1 MKKIRILTEILVSC
15 FLIAGCGQ
23 KSYFEQEK
31 TYSSN
36 DKKADSHAAADDDSQ
51 NEKTADVWYVQIS
64 GAVKN
69 PGVYPVKAKSRVF
82 YVIKKAGGLL
92 EEADDQ
98 DINQAEPVTDGQK
111 IYIKT
116 KTERAEELKNE
127 EKSTLVNINT
137 ADEKMLMTLPGIGE
151 SKARMIIAYREEHGS
166 FSSIEDLKKIAG
178 IKDGVFNKIKDS
190 ISAE

>member
-92 EEADDQ
+92 EEADGRLEQ
-98 DINQAEPVTDGQK
+98 VLT
-111 IYIKT
+111 
-116 KTERAEELKNE
+116 
-127 EKSTLVNINT
+127 SFC
-137 ADEKMLMTLPGIGE
+137 
-151 SKARMIIAYREEHGS
+151 KAQGYENVE
-166 FSSIEDLKKIAG
+166 IE
-178 IKDGVFNKIKDS
+178 VY
-190 ISAE
+190 